1 MWGVLAAIAIGL
13 ATPQGAAA
21 QAACRTDT
29 LGAVQCSDPQA
40 GSRPK
45 PRPPVT
51 DRTRGL
57 DQVLDAPSAG
67 AAAPAVIPAWRQN
80 SFGRTLMGPG
90 EAPAGGRC
98 RTDSL
103 GNMRCP

>member
-1 MWGVLAAIAIGL
+1 MWGGLAAIAIGL

-29 LGAVQCSDPQA
+29 LGAVQCNDPQS
-40 GSRPK
+40 GTRPL
-45 PRPPVT
+45 PRPPVA
-51 DRTRGL
+51 DRTPGL
-57 DQVLDAPSAG
+57 DQVLDKPPAG
-67 AAAPAVIPAWRQN
+67 AAAPEVIPAWRKN
-80 SFGRTLMGPG
+80 SFGLTLMAPG

-98 RTDSL
+98 RTDTL